1 MASRVRNS
9 GMTAT
14 VREPQGRR
22 HDDERGNRPK
32 PVLPVPP
39 DDVEKYAYLN
49 RSLPYLFAWL
59 VVGFLFLAG
68 SQVIAEIRIPA
79 ALVLAP
85 FTALYVIYQ
94 LISLPVNFTGRSF
107 SLSAHRRKVV
117 RWNPHRYPDV
127 DIYLPIC
134 GEDPE
139 ILENTWH
146 GVAKLIR
153 AYPGRAIA
161 YVLDDGADETARRM
175 AAYMGFTYV
184 VRPNR
189 GWYRKAGNLRY
200 AFAHTRGE
208 FFLILDADFVPR
220 ADLFAELLPYF
231 DDPDIAIV
239 QSPQYFRT
247 APEQTWI
254 ERAGSA
260 IQEIFYRSIQVSR
273 DRYGAAICVGTCA
286 IYRRAA
292 LEPHG
297 GPHLIAYAEDV
308 HTGLD
313 VHKDGKRLVY
323 VPVNLASG
331 TSPDNI
337 HAFVHQ
343 QVRWCTGNIFTV
355 ILGRLWTVRMSLLAR
370 LSHISG
376 FFYYV
381 SSAVAVFSVPLF
393 PVVLLLFA
401 PRSVRLSNLLLFGPS
416 LWTGMVMYP
425 NWHLSDYRLRDVL
438 PLTIIRGW
446 AHVLA
451 IWDYVRGRTLKW
463 QPSGARVNRVRRLWW
478 SLIIWN
484 GGIAVLWLVLTGYR
498 IEQTHSLQFLIIGVT
513 GLVNASVTVRAIYA
527 MSERGQRLRHAP
539 SPAPYNPKRQAR
551 SRNTFAI
558 AFSVLLAAAVTVAA
572 VAVSRMPTS
581 GKSDALPPL
590 HISKPVAPGRPPALD
605 QLGHP
610 ILGVYDGGA
619 TPSYANLAQWNTAV
633 GSPASLVLYYNGW
646 GESFQSAFAA
656 TARSHGAELVVDL
669 DPTGRQNLAQI
680 ARGAGDAWLRIYA
693 QQVATYGSP
702 VVIAFA
708 HEMNGNWY
716 PWGYG
721 HQSPGTY
728 VAAWRHVVQLF
739 RDEGASNVTWLWTV
753 NDTGAA
759 NSPPLRPWWPGR
771 QWVNWVGI
779 DGYYYY
785 PTDTF
790 AKVFGQTIAQIRT
803 FTDSPVLI
811 AETAVGTTS
820 DRETQIKALLAG
832 ARADDLLGLIWFDE
846 KQNDGIY
853 HQDWRLEDDLAA
865 LAEFRYRLKNYLA
878 KGGGYNSG

>member
-1 MASRVRNS
+1 
-9 GMTAT
+9 MTAAVT
-14 VREPQGRR
+14 SPKGRR
-22 HDDERGNRPK
+22 DKERGDGRPK

-39 DDVEKYAYLN
+39 DDIEKYAYVN
-49 RSLPYLFAWL
+49 RSLPYLQAWL
-59 VVGFLFLAG
+59 VAGFGFLVA
-68 SQVIAEIRIPA
+68 SQVITEVRIGA
-79 ALVLAP
+79 AVVLAP
-85 FTALYVIYQ
+85 FTALYAVYQ
-94 LISLPVNFTGRSF
+94 LISLPVNFTGRGF
-107 SLSAHRRKVV
+107 SLSAHRGKVV
-117 RWNPHRYPDV
+117 GWNPRRYPDV

-134 GEDPE
+134 GEAPE
-139 ILENTWH
+139 ILQNSWDAVST
-146 GVAKLIR
+146 LIR

-161 YVLDDGADETARRM
+161 YVLDDAADRTSRQM
-175 AAYMGFTYV
+175 AAQMGFSYI
-184 VRPNR
+184 VRPDR
-189 GWYRKAGNLRY
+189 GWYRKAGNLRH
-200 AFAHTRGE
+200 AFGQTDGE
-208 FFLILDADFVPR
+208 FFLILDADFAPR

-247 APEQTWI
+247 TPDQTWV

-260 IQEIFYRSIQVSR
+260 IQEVFYRSIQVSR
-273 DRYGAAICVGTCA
+273 GRYGAAICVGTCA

-297 GPHLIAYAEDV
+297 GPHLIEYAEDV

-355 ILGRLWTVRMSLLAR
+355 ILGRLWTIKMSPLAR

-381 SSAVAVFSVPLF
+381 SSALAVFSVPAF

-401 PRSVRLSNLLLFGPS
+401 PQTIRLSNLLLFGPS
-416 LWTGMVMYP
+416 LWTGLVMYP

-484 GGIAVLWLVLTGYR
+484 GSIAVVWLAMTAYR
-498 IEQTHSLQFLIIGVT
+498 MEQTRSLQFLITTVT
-513 GLVNASVTVRAIYA
+513 GVVNAAVTVRAIYA
-527 MSERGQRLRHAP
+527 MSEEGQRMRRTTP
-539 SPAPYNPKRQAR
+539 PATYGAKRRAKP
-551 SRNTFAI
+551 RNAFALVFSLLLAVATVTAI
-558 AFSVLLAAAVTVAA
+558 A
-572 VAVSRMPTS
+572 VSQRPTS
-581 GKSDALPPL
+581 GMSEALPAI
-590 HISKPVAPGRPPALD
+590 HVSKIGKVAGQGGTPVIGR
-605 QLGHP
+605 GHP
-610 ILGVYDGGA
+610 IIGMYDSGIPDSW
-619 TPSYANLAQWNTAV
+619 TPVAQWNKAV
-633 GSPASLVLYYNGW
+633 GTPAGMILYYNGW
-646 GESFQSAFAA
+646 GQGFQAGFAA
-656 TARSHGAELVVDL
+656 TARAHGAELLVDL
-669 DPTGRQNLAQI
+669 DPTGTQNLAQI
-680 ARGAGDAWLRIYA
+680 AQGAGDAWLRSYA
-693 QQVATYGSP
+693 QQVAQYRYP

-721 HQSPGTY
+721 HQPASAY
-728 VAAWRHVVQLF
+728 VAAWRHVVRLF
-739 RDEGASNVTWLWTV
+739 RAAGASNVTWMWTV
-753 NDTGAA
+753 NAVNA
-759 NSPPLRPWWPGR
+759 YSPPLRQWWPGKA
-771 QWVNWVGI
+771 WVNWVGI

-785 PTDTF
+785 STDTF
-790 AKVFGQTIAQIRT
+790 TSVFGLAVAQIRA
-803 FTDSPVLI
+803 FTNTPIMI

-820 DRETQIKALLAG
+820 DRETQINDLLAG
-832 ARADDLLGLIWFDE
+832 VRADHMLGFVWFDE
-846 KQNDGIY
+846 AQNDGIY
-853 HQDWRLEDDLAA
+853 HQDWRLQDDPAA
-865 LAEFRYRLKNYLA
+865 LAEFKVVARRYAAPSRR
-878 KGGGYNSG
+878 GGG

>member
-1 MASRVRNS
+1 
-9 GMTAT
+9 MTAT
-14 VREPQGRR
+14 VREPEGWRDGGQ
-22 HDDERGNRPK
+22 RPR

-39 DDVEKYAYLN
+39 DDVEKYAYVN
-49 RSLPYLFAWL
+49 RSLPYLTAWL
-59 VVGFLFLAG
+59 TVGFLFLVG

-79 ALVLAP
+79 ALILAP
-85 FTALYVIYQ
+85 FTALYAVYQ
-94 LISLPVNFTGRSF
+94 LISLPINFTGRGF

-117 RWNPHRYPDV
+117 GWNPYRYPDV

-134 GEDPE
+134 GEDLE
-139 ILENTWH
+139 ILENTWN

-161 YVLDDGADETARRM
+161 YVLDDGDDPAARRV
-175 AAYMGFTYV
+175 AAYMGFMYV

-189 GWYRKAGNLRY
+189 GWYRKAGNLRH
-200 AFAHTRGE
+200 AFEHTRGE
-208 FFLILDADFVPR
+208 FFLILDADFTPR

-231 DDPDIAIV
+231 DDQDIAIV

-247 APEQTWI
+247 TPEQTWI

-260 IQEIFYRSIQVSR
+260 IQEVFYRSIQVSR

-331 TSPDNI
+331 TSPDNV

-370 LSHISG
+370 LSHVSG
-376 FFYYV
+376 FFYYI
-381 SSAVAVFSVPLF
+381 SSAVAVFSVPMF

-401 PRSVRLSNLLLFGPS
+401 PQSIRLSNLLLFGPS
-416 LWTGMVMYP
+416 LWTGLVMYP

-446 AHVLA
+446 AHVLS

-463 QPSGARVNRVRRLWW
+463 QPSGAKVNRVQRLWW
-478 SLIIWN
+478 SMIIWN
-484 GGIAVLWLVLTGYR
+484 GGIAVLWLGLTAYR
-498 IEQTHSLQFLIIGVT
+498 MEQTRSLQFLVIGVT
-513 GLVNASVTVRAIYA
+513 GLVNASVTGRAIYA
-527 MSERGQRLRHAP
+527 MSARGQQLRHLQITE
-539 SPAPYNPKRQAR
+539 PYNPKRQAR

-558 AFSVLLAAAVTVAA
+558 AFSVVLAVATVAA
-572 VAVSRMPTS
+572 VAIARMPAS
-581 GKSDALPPL
+581 GRSDALPPL
-590 HISKPVAPGRPPALD
+590 RMNKPLGPGGPPGIN

-610 ILGVYDGGA
+610 LLGVYDAGA
-619 TPSYANLAQWNTAV
+619 TPSWANVAQWNKAV
-633 GSPASLVLYYNGW
+633 GSPASLVLYYSGW
-646 GESFQSAFAA
+646 GESFQSSFAA
-656 TARSHGAELVVDL
+656 TARSHGAELLIDL
-669 DPTGRQNLAQI
+669 DPTGRQTLAQI
-680 ARGAGDAWLRIYA
+680 ARGAGDAWLRGYA
-693 QQVATYGSP
+693 SQVAAYGYP
-702 VVIAFA
+702 VVIAWA
-708 HEMNGNWY
+708 HEMNGTWY

-721 HQSPGTY
+721 HQSPSTY

-753 NDTGAA
+753 NDTSTPH
-759 NSPPLRPWWPGR
+759 SPPLRPWWPGR

-790 AKVFGQTIAQIRT
+790 ARVIGQALRQIRT
-803 FTDSPVLI
+803 FSNAPVLI

-820 DRETQIKALLAG
+820 DRETQIRSLLAD
-832 ARADDLLGLIWFDE
+832 ARAADMIGLVWFDE
-846 KQNDGIY
+846 KQDNGIY
-853 HQDWRLEDDLAA
+853 HQDWRLQDDPAA
-865 LAEFRYRLKNYLA
+865 LAAFRSGLRAYLA
-878 KGGGYNSG
+878 KGGGYKSG